1 MEEETV
7 PRTERAK
14 AAVARARRIR
24 NSNEEMAMELRKGI
38 SDYQDP
44 QDVYSIPLEDYEFNT
59 EGVDQI
65 VHQKIRTTNK
75 FVTFFRDMLSQ

>member
-1 MEEETV
+1 MEEQTV

-14 AAVARARRIR
+14 AAVARARKIR
-24 NSNEEMAMELRKGI
+24 NSNNEMAMELRKGV
-38 SDYQDP
+38 SQYQDS
-44 QDVYSIPLEDYEFNT
+44 QEVYSVPLEDYEFNI

>member
-1 MEEETV
+1 MEETTV

-14 AAVARARRIR
+14 AAVARARKIV
-24 NSNEEMAMELRKGI
+24 NSNSEMVNELLVDLPEYKNSGE
-38 SDYQDP
+38 
-44 QDVYSIPLEDYEFNT
+44 VYSIPLEDYDFSF
-59 EGVDQI
+59 EGAEEV